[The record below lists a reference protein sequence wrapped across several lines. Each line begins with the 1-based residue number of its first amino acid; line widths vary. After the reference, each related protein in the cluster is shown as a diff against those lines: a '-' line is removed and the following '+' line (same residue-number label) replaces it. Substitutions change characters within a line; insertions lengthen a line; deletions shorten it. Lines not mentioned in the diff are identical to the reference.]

1 MVRPEIEKKQ
11 LSVRRLAQGMV
22 TVRSPIYPSTNSTGR
37 SAESIKELI
46 VLILS
51 ATLLRLMSPSTLSW
65 SRETVSSRNVPRYL
79 FIRYRPALF
88 LKASEKLVYHADHA
102 MVRVSGDCGKV

>member
-22 TVRSPIYPSTNSTGR
+22 TVRSLIYPSTNSTGR

-46 VLILS
+46 VL
-51 ATLLRLMSPSTLSW
+51 
-65 SRETVSSRNVPRYL
+65 
-79 FIRYRPALF
+79 
-88 LKASEKLVYHADHA
+88 
-102 MVRVSGDCGKV
+102 